1 MKKIFSTANVLVM
14 LVAALMVADS
24 ALAQAVDAS
33 AATGSTATQPQ
44 KKGAAKKAIKKAV
57 KKTAKPVV
65 VPGSAE
71 TVSQR
76 NARLKRECKGAVNA
90 GACAGYTR

>member
-1 MKKIFSTANVLVM
+1 MKKIFSIVGVWAM
-14 LVAALMVADS
+14 LAGP
-24 ALAQAVDAS
+24 ALAQAADAS
-33 AATGSTATQPQ
+33 AAAASTAAGPQ
-44 KKGAAKKAIKKAV
+44 TKAVAKKAVNKPVKKAV
-57 KKTAKPVV
+57 KKTAKPVF

-71 TVSQR
+71 TVAQR